1 MVILQLFIF
10 SLFFIGAR
18 GVACSLRAEAVL
30 WRNELPIHDAAR
42 MGREVEMARILKAE
56 PGLCDV
62 ATPTLSIAFAAT
74 ASSSNRRKPGAIRN
88 RAAIRTV
95 IFLIAGK
102 LDFSDI
108 NPHAA

>member
-102 LDFSDI
+102 PDFSDI